1 MNWGCRCQIRCEG
14 SRTSKICS
22 VADVFFWILQG
33 EETPG
38 DDLYGFQTMRTQSS
52 SELNANITEDD
63 DVIAAALQNEELSAG
78 GGEEPQNMDTFSQM
92 YEFFSSLWR
101 GEETKQRKRP
111 QTYDYHREIL
121 PTSVQFD
128 IGLRIEHFGTIVEPE
143 SQGASF
149 KPLNFCQQPTNVYI
163 SAATCRECLPLHQG
177 ELPSSFLAYL
187 HRMWPPAERAEARKK
202 QQNKASNPTSKEET
216 GLDDTTTVGS
226 YFTHTFSD
234 LERGNKHS
242 NVFS

>member
-1 MNWGCRCQIRCEG
+1 M
-14 SRTSKICS
+14 
-22 VADVFFWILQG
+22 
-33 EETPG
+33 
-38 DDLYGFQTMRTQSS
+38 YGFQAMRTQSS
-52 SELNANITEDD
+52 NELNANITEDD
-63 DVIAAALQNEELSAG
+63 DIMAAALQNEELSAG

-101 GEETKQRKRP
+101 GEETKQKKRP

-128 IGLRIEHFGTIVEPE
+128 AGLRIEHFGTIVEPE

-149 KPLNFCQQPTNVYI
+149 KPLNFCQQPSNVYI

-187 HRMWPPAERAEARKK
+187 HRMWPPAERTEARKK
-202 QQNKASNPTSKEET
+202 QQNKANTATSKEET
-216 GLDDTTTVGS
+216 ELDDTTTVSS
-226 YFTHTFSD
+226 YFTHTRFIFRFRVKTLS
-234 LERGNKHS
+234 
-242 NVFS
+242 